1 MLTNPRFFVSGNLLA
16 CCLIFP
22 SFSTA
27 QEAVAVVEKKPP
39 VKVELAEGTLVLP
52 APAEWEQQKPRN
64 RLIEL
69 EFLVPAKEEATPEAA
84 DSKAAE
90 GKPAAPGRFTVMQSG
105 GTIRANLIRWVGQF
119 KDPQAP
125 EGSEV
130 GQAKK
135 LDIDGMPAHL
145 IDLSG
150 TFIDSPRGPFGP
162 KVERENYR
170 MLAAI
175 LETKDSG
182 NYFFK
187 LVGPEELIKEQAEA
201 FVEMLKGIQ
210 RKAEATEAKPEQVE
224 R

>member
-1 MLTNPRFFVSGNLLA
+1 MLTMSRFMLALLA
-16 CCLIFP
+16 CCLVFP
-22 SFSTA
+22 RVAAA
-27 QEAVAVVEKKPP
+27 QEVAAPVENQPTAEKKPP
-39 VKVELAEGTLVLP
+39 VMVGLAEGTLLLP
-52 APAEWEQQKPRN
+52 APAEWVQQKPRN

-69 EFLVPAKEEATPEAA
+69 EFLVPAKAAASPEGAEGEAA
-84 DSKAAE
+84 TS
-90 GKPAAPGRFTVMQSG
+90 GRFTVMQSG
-105 GTIRANLIRWVGQF
+105 GTIRANLERWVGQF
-119 KDPQAP
+119 KNPKTP
-125 EGSEV
+125 EGTEL
-130 GQAKK
+130 GEAKK

-145 IDLSG
+145 MDLSG

-187 LVGPEELIKEQAEA
+187 LVGPEALIEQQVEP

-210 RKAEATEAKPEQVE
+210 RKQAATAAKPVQGEG
-224 R
+224 